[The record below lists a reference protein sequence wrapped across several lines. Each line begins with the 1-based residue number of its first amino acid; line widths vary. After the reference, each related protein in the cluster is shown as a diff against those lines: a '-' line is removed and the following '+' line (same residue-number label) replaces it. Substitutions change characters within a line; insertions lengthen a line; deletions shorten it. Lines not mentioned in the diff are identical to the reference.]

1 MATKPKINTKV
12 PIKRNIPKADSRSSV
27 KYVDQL
33 ASNTQLYY
41 NNIEPAFKVEQDKR
55 FLDHMVVNPTTKQE
69 SYQNKAYFYGGNY
82 DLGNRC
88 YFSYSIPGKPTE
100 TIWLTVPPNGI
111 TWKYRLRTSVIDT
124 YGGQVVQILGVEIED
139 FQLRGFVPN
148 GFWGKN
154 RIKQTDGSFLWEE
167 NYVNTSGTNGDNQY
181 FVGDENHRMNGLVH
195 LGNFFRNFFTRK
207 TQGGDFNTK
216 NMVFHYP
223 HYNWEIAIIPYA
235 FPRIRIANDEILP
248 EWELGC
254 SVVEHLSSHFIS
266 EVTATGK
273 SQLNYLKAGIGF
285 AEFIEWSDP
294 AATTSIES
302 TAAARS
308 LGESYRSFVTEFNPS
323 DIDTLRNGGFTHPTE
338 IIDAQKTKKIN
349 KIIQDRF
356 TGNVS

>member
-1 MATKPKINTKV
+1 MAVRKINTKV
-12 PIKRNIPKADSRSSV
+12 PVRRTIPKADDRSSV

-33 ASNTQLYY
+33 AKNTQLYY
-41 NNIEPAFKVEQDKR
+41 NNLEPTFNTTEGKR
-55 FLDHMVVNPTTKQE
+55 FLDPPLVDPSTKVE
-69 SYQNKAYFYGGNY
+69 TFQNKAYFKGGNY
-82 DLGNRC
+82 DLANRC
-88 YFSYSIPGKPTE
+88 YFSYSKPDGSTE

-111 TWKYRLRTSVIDT
+111 TWKYKLRTSVIDT

-139 FQLRGFVPN
+139 FQLKGFVPN
-148 GFWGKN
+148 GFWGRN
-154 RIKQTDGSFLWEE
+154 RVKQNDNSFLWEE
-167 NYVNTSGTNGDNQY
+167 NYLNAGTGKQYYTGDS
-181 FVGDENHRMNGLVH
+181 DHRMNGLVH
-195 LGNFFRNFFTRK
+195 LGNFFRQFFTSK
-207 TQGGDFNTK
+207 TQGGEFSTK
-216 NMVFHYP
+216 NMIFSYP

-248 EWELGC
+248 EWELSC
-254 SVVEHLSSHFIS
+254 SVVEYLSSHFIS

-273 SQLNYLKAGIGF
+273 SQINYLAAGIGF

-308 LGESYRSFVTEFNPS
+308 LGESYRSFITEFNPS
-323 DIDTLRNGGFTHPTE
+323 DIDTLKNGGFTHPTE
-338 IIDAQKTKKIN
+338 VIDAQKTKKIN